1 MTVSRREFF
10 GAAAAATI
18 SATYFLSNR
27 QRIFAD
33 EIAQPF
39 STKIY
44 KARITQSPTPQY
56 CESLKEAGFAGME
69 VSIMGRDASIA
80 EARRVRQLVESYD
93 LRIHSV
99 LYGWANFNIAN
110 KYESDLKSVKSA
122 LQIASA
128 YGADTLLLVTC
139 NVGKMGG
146 DGYPKKPEAWG
157 FDVDFDPVTLKVK
170 TVAEGDNKPYAD
182 YIAAQNHATET
193 SIRAV
198 ESLIPTAAR
207 EGVRIGLENVWNNLW
222 CTPKFFAAFCKY
234 FKNAWVGSY
243 LDLGNHTKYSRC
255 EEWIKELS
263 DSIIKL
269 HIKGYK
275 VKEVKGKLG
284 GGPGDWT
291 AIDKGSIDWKSV
303 RKSLNEVRYNGWI
316 SVEEDLYNDKEY
328 SKILDKFIAGE

>member
-1 MTVSRREFF
+1 M
-10 GAAAAATI
+10 
-18 SATYFLSNR
+18 NR
-27 QRIFAD
+27 N
-33 EIAQPF
+33 
-39 STKIY
+39 
-44 KARITQSPTPQY
+44 
-56 CESLKEAGFAGME
+56 
-69 VSIMGRDASIA
+69 VSIA
-80 EARRVRQLVESYD
+80 EARKVRQLVESYD
-93 LRIHSV
+93 LRVHSV

-110 KYESDLKSVKSA
+110 KYESDIKSVKNA

-146 DGYPKKPEAWG
+146 DGYPKKPEAWS

-234 FKNAWVGSY
+234 FKNTWVGSY

-255 EEWIKELS
+255 EEWIKELN
-263 DSIIKL
+263 DSILKL

-275 VKEVKGKLG
+275 VNEVKGKLG
-284 GGPGDWT
+284 GGPGDWI
-291 AIDKGSIDWKSV
+291 AIDKATIDWKSV
-303 RKSLNEVRYNGWI
+303 RKSLNDIHYNGWVSI
-316 SVEEDLYNDKEY
+316 EEDYHNDKEY
-328 SKILDKFIAGE
+328 GQILDKFIAGE